1 MMVMRAMSSI
11 RPARD
16 HSPAPPPPPS
26 WLTSIPRGLPWC
38 HLITNYYGTY
48 RPTKTVAL
56 ATTDANATEVQIDTG
71 AHETMTGV
79 RDHDRA
85 AEARVGGG
93 NHEHVVQAQNT
104 RRTVVQ
110 NHPLLHGTGMARD
123 STRNLIGVMVLDTVA
138 GVQTT

>member
-1 MMVMRAMSSI
+1 
-11 RPARD
+11 
-16 HSPAPPPPPS
+16 
-26 WLTSIPRGLPWC
+26 
-38 HLITNYYGTY
+38 
-48 RPTKTVAL
+48 VAL